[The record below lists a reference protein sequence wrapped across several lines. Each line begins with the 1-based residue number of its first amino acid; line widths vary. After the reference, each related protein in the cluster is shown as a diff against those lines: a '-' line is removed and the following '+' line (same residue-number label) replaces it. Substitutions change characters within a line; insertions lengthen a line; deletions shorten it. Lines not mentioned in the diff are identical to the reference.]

1 MRLAKAIVLKDCEP
15 EPDGPP
21 GQLALKKN
29 DILEIVQMN
38 DQRNGWL
45 MGTKLGEGGPAREI
59 KPDCVGLFIEPKYI
73 QQLEIEFARLK
84 EIVENLQ
91 RFSDHDNQMIHNI
104 EDEMDQ
110 LQPDIFHDIPEDV
123 DIFHDMPAL
132 ASPEGDRPEEPHHAQ
147 DGGKK
152 KKNMSKSNKRKSR
165 KRKSHKH
172 KNTKRRRR

>member
-21 GQLALKKN
+21 GQLALKRN
-29 DILEIVQMN
+29 DILEIFQMN

-73 QQLEIEFARLK
+73 QQLEIQFARLK

-91 RFSDHDNQMIHNI
+91 RFSDHEDQRIRNI
-104 EDEMDQ
+104 EDVMDQ
-110 LQPDIFHDIPEDV
+110 LEI

-132 ASPEGDRPEEPHHAQ
+132 ASPPGDRPEEPVAAQ

-165 KRKSHKH
+165 KRKSHNH